1 MLGQAQILCTVVQ
14 AEEDPVPAAEDPGH
28 SPQQDSTEGQFL
40 AEDVVEEHACQ
51 RQTENPPLTLE
62 PWISQRATG
71 RYAPGAAG
79 EAPGAAHQVVGR
91 VMWVMAARPNLTG
104 SRNAS
109 LLR

>member
-14 AEEDPVPAAEDPGH
+14 AEENPVGDPVPAAEDPGH

-62 PWISQRATG
+62 PWIGQALGTRIGRLAQGRAVQGTYLDLAVNAVL
-71 RYAPGAAG
+71 RTRSNG
-79 EAPGAAHQVVGR
+79 ERG
-91 VMWVMAARPNLTG
+91 
-104 SRNAS
+104 
-109 LLR
+109 